1 LKANTDSE
9 RTSKKP
15 ENNLE
20 NNNYLMNNAEYE
32 FFNSNKGIF
41 GDEGTA
47 DEIEKNAN

>member
-9 RTSKKP
+9 RSSKKP

-20 NNNYLMNNAEYE
+20 SSSYLMNNAEYE

-47 DEIEKNAN
+47 DEIGKSTN